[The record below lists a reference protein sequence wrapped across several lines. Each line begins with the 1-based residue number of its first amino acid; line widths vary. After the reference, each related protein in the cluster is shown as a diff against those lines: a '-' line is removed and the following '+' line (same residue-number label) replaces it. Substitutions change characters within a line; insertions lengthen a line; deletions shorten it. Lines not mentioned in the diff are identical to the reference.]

1 MINKS
6 FLFLF
11 LLFSFFDLC
20 YASGGF
26 GGGVDQ
32 ISGER
37 DKEKFHLGKAVY
49 NEEIELLS
57 EDNTKSVSQRAR
69 LDYLQNALPN
79 PEKRRVKLP
88 SLAGKLSDKQLDA
101 LEYFLSIRFNIKLY
115 QK

>member
-1 MINKS
+1 MNHKS
-6 FLFLF
+6 FLFIF
-11 LLFSFFDLC
+11 LLYSVFSFN

-57 EDNTKSVSQRAR
+57 EDNTKSTSQRAR
-69 LDYLQNALPN
+69 LDFLQNALPN
-79 PEKRRVKLP
+79 PEKKRVKLVG
-88 SLAGKLSDKQLDA
+88 LAGKLSDKQLDA
-101 LEYFLSIRFNIKLY
+101 LEYFLTIRFNIKLN